1 MKVFRL
7 PLRRSWIRHWCGV
20 FESTSTYVGGILT
33 GLLTL
38 LSAKRSL
45 IGACVAFSWP
55 DALPDVKPMVQSL
68 SFPISLISSSLPHFP
83 SWVLTSYLCNFATKN
98 LISFWCTIYILPFF
112 CDLPICVHFGVFIDP
127 VFADPYG
134 LILTPHAFS
143 LQISKWARLQ
153 GHEEDAPPV
162 PLFFYPMVYYNILI
176 Y

>member
-1 MKVFRL
+1 MKVFRP

-20 FESTSTYVGGILT
+20 FESTSTYIGGILT

-98 LISFWCTIYILPFF
+98 LISFWFTSIYILPFF
-112 CDLPICVHFGVFIDP
+112 LWPPHLCTFWGLYWSSFCWSLWTYIDSSRIFPADFEVSQAPGTWRGRSSGAGFFFPIVI
-127 VFADPYG
+127 
-134 LILTPHAFS
+134 
-143 LQISKWARLQ
+143 
-153 GHEEDAPPV
+153 
-162 PLFFYPMVYYNILI
+162 VYL
-176 Y
+176 